1 MSAFAV
7 SDLLE
12 WLIAATIVA
21 GGGFTLIGSIG
32 LLRLDDIFQRMHAPT
47 KATTLG
53 VGLIL
58 LASSASAWLFQ
69 GVVSL
74 HEMLVAALLFV
85 SAPVS
90 AHLVARVAL
99 HQGLGDRTG
108 LDDPAPSAETSQP
121 GKRSAAEGGAPAAIN
136 AADAPRSSF

>member
-1 MSAFAV
+1 MDAIEGS
-7 SDLLE
+7 SLIE
-12 WLIAATIVA
+12 WILAATIV
-21 GGGFTLIGSIG
+21 GGGFFTLVGSIG
-32 LLRLDDIFQRMHAPT
+32 LVRLDDVFQRMHAPT

-58 LASSASAWLFQ
+58 LSSSIYAWLSEGNLSVHQ
-69 GVVSL
+69 I
-74 HEMLVAALLFV
+74 LVAALLFV

-108 LDDPAPSAETSQP
+108 LRERPA
-121 GKRSAAEGGAPAAIN
+121 RAAVAPASEN
-136 AADAPRSSF
+136 PGSRPGAASEQAPR